1 MNGSNKKNLFDS
13 PLICTDPSAV
23 ALITAI
29 QANPNRPIP
38 MIALGLISRVRQK
51 RRAVNRT

>member
-1 MNGSNKKNLFDS
+1 MEVIKKNLFDS

-29 QANPNRPIP
+29 HANPNRPIP

-51 RRAVNRT
+51 RRAVNRA